1 MTNFS
6 NEMIFGWG
14 RSLPGYAFHYS
25 GFTVIEESSGFSEE
39 YQNVDNQGFYPSAFV
54 FQPPTGSDAY
64 GNGVALAAAFIQ
76 ASPLPP
82 TLNVSLLDPVPDLL
96 NGPAVM
102 NGSQLQNSLTKG
114 RVVSGVATDGVAQ
127 LVVRID
133 TNSPGEQFT
142 VTLLN
147 DQTPQHQQSSLP
159 NEDGALDFP
168 GSTTFAQSQLTVSAG
183 NVSSDGLAHAFAVYR
198 APIDFARP
206 TGAGFKTGFCAGFPP
221 SFNTANTDDNLQC
234 RSVYIRVQDATNLA
248 RTITVPVIILRPT
261 LEPLRE
267 LAQ

>member
-76 ASPLPP
+76 GSPLPP
-82 TLNVSLLDPVPDLL
+82 TLNVSLLDPAPDLL

-133 TNSPGEQFT
+133 TNSPGEQ
-142 VTLLN
+142 LLSPCSMTRHRN
-147 DQTPQHQQSSLP
+147 ISKVLCQTKT
-159 NEDGALDFP
+159 ALWTFP
-168 GSTTFAQSQLTVSAG
+168 GVRL
-183 NVSSDGLAHAFAVYR
+183 LRR
-198 APIDFARP
+198 A
-206 TGAGFKTGFCAGFPP
+206 
-221 SFNTANTDDNLQC
+221 S
-234 RSVYIRVQDATNLA
+234 
-248 RTITVPVIILRPT
+248 
-261 LEPLRE
+261 
-267 LAQ
+267 